1 MLGLEVNDAVV
12 IDQRKFLEQ
21 ALSTD
26 PKTVKVLQGLIRD
39 VIMQARARVISEL
52 NFKNGDPRRSRRAVR
67 TAVYKQILGANI
79 NIYNSRR
86 RHGTQNYTPPRTLR
100 PGQRGGNRRPQS
112 QRTIDLQSYAPEDR
126 GFILRFVNDGT
137 NDRVIPFT
145 PHEDRKPSK
154 WNKHPNTGNRGRI
167 GDTNF
172 FGRAGE
178 RAMTMAADKLAD
190 LIDAEFE
197 KIMSNN

>member
-1 MLGLEVNDAVV
+1 MNEAVV
-12 IDQRKFLEQ
+12 VKQQEILEH

-26 PKTVKVLQGLIRD
+26 PKTQKALQKLIRQ
-39 VIMQARARVISEL
+39 VILEARAKVVNSIQ
-52 NFKNGDPRRSRRAVR
+52 FQNGDPRRSRQAVR
-67 TAVYKQILGANI
+67 TSVYKQILGANI
-79 NIYNSRR
+79 NIYNSKR

-137 NDRVIPFT
+137 NDRVVPFT

-167 GDTNF
+167 GGTNF
-172 FGRAGE
+172 FGLAGE
-178 RAMTMAADKLAD
+178 RAMTMAADTLAD

>member
-1 MLGLEVNDAVV
+1 VNEAVV
-12 IDQRKFLEQ
+12 VKQQEILEH

-26 PKTVKVLQGLIRD
+26 PKTQKALQKLIRQ
-39 VIMQARARVISEL
+39 VILEARAKVVNSIQ
-52 NFKNGDPRRSRRAVR
+52 FQNGDPRRSRQAVR
-67 TAVYKQILGANI
+67 TSVYKQILGANI
-79 NIYNSRR
+79 NIYNSKR

-137 NDRVIPFT
+137 NDRVVPFT

-167 GDTNF
+167 GGTNF
-172 FGRAGE
+172 FGLAGE
-178 RAMTMAADKLAD
+178 RAMTMAADTLAD